1 MKVAGIL
8 RTFMSVITQMFF
20 NALFERSTRL
30 TEIYTIAVL
39 ARDLIN
45 PGGLDGVFVGLGT
58 GMDEL

>member
-39 ARDLIN
+39 ARDLIDS
-45 PGGLDGVFVGLGT
+45 GGLGGVLVGWGAV
-58 GMDEL
+58 MDKL